1 MQLPRKEST
10 DPTERRRLVHR
21 GIGVFALILG
31 LSALANAS
39 VMLFTGASLV
49 QEAWLLAPALILIGL
64 GGWLWWKSR
73 A

>member
-1 MQLPRKEST
+1 MQPPRKEAM
-10 DPTERRRLVHR
+10 DAAQRRRLMHR
-21 GIGVFALILG
+21 GVGVFALILG

-49 QEAWLLAPALILIGL
+49 QEAGLLVPAVILIGL

-73 A
+73 T